1 MSTVLDVNV
10 NATRFANCDY
20 FEGTVCVSGLKPT
33 KLEKRADG
41 TTRFQTK
48 SALIT
53 AAKCLANNLGYNNVK
68 IIEKGVIVVKRANS
82 LSSKKRKTCR

>member
-1 MSTVLDVNV
+1 MTSVLDVNV
-10 NATRFANCDY
+10 NSTKFANCDY
-20 FEGTVCVSGLKPT
+20 FEGTVRVVGLRPT
-33 KLEKRADG
+33 KIEKKEDG

-68 IIEKGVIVVKRANS
+68 IIEKGVSVIKRANS
-82 LSSKKRKTCR
+82 LTCKSKR

>member
-1 MSTVLDVNV
+1 MSNVLDVNV
-10 NATRFANCDY
+10 NSTKFANCDY
-20 FEGTVCVSGLKPT
+20 FEGTVRVNGLRPT

-41 TTRFQTK
+41 STRFQTK

-68 IIEKGVIVVKRANS
+68 IIEKGVSVIKRAKA
-82 LSSKKRKTCR
+82 LSKNRK